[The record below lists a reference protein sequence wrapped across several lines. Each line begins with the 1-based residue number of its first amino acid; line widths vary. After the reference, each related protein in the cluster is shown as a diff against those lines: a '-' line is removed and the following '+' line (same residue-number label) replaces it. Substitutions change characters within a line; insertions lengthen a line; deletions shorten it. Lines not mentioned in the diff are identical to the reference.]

1 MWGWSFTSSA
11 AAWWEAARAT
21 MKTVSSLAMVVMPL
35 GVARRVGPSGPR
47 YGIAARITPR

>member
-11 AAWWEAARAT
+11 AWWEAARTA
-21 MKTVSSLAMVVMPL
+21 MKTVSSLTMVVTPS